1 MDGIRAGAGRY
12 ARRACAKNEASAAW
26 QEITRVTKTSHGGR
40 QIDDNLL
47 SMMARQCRLSSKDFA
62 LLLDCPMDRD
72 SYERQL
78 VEKDFLEAP

>member
-1 MDGIRAGAGRY
+1 
-12 ARRACAKNEASAAW
+12 
-26 QEITRVTKTSHGGR
+26 
-40 QIDDNLL
+40 
-47 SMMARQCRLSSKDFA
+47 MMARQCRLSSKDFA